1 MRNGKTEALGI
12 LNKVTRLGFEPTL
25 CAPLPLT
32 LLLGIYTLATAP
44 FHPNGFHS
52 LSSFCLFWPPA
63 AACGILVPQPGI
75 EPGPSVVKMQSPN
88 HWNSPLSSF
97 LAPTR

>member
-52 LSSFCLFWPPA
+52 LSSFCLFVLAPR
-63 AACGILVPQPGI
+63 CGL
-75 EPGPSVVKMQSPN
+75 
-88 HWNSPLSSF
+88 WDLSS
-97 LAPTR
+97 PTRDRTWALSSENAES